1 MHHQFFFR
9 TSMTMCKSLGELER
23 GRVGHIDRVWGGR
36 PLRFVLFLAMYAAL
50 SAIALGAVA
59 QEVSRFPAKGQVPGG
74 YPAQYA
80 ATIAA
85 AEKEGKLLI
94 YSTTDLGVVGELIDD
109 FQSLYPRIEVQYR
122 DMNSNDLYDAYLGDV
137 VTSPSTAD
145 ILWSSAMDLQFSL
158 VNSGHAQ
165 AYSSPEVSNLPPWAV
180 WKDMAF
186 ATTYEPIAIV
196 YNKRLLAADEI
207 PQSHSDLTR
216 LLTEKHDRY
225 AGKVVTYNVDRS
237 GLGLLLAF
245 QDERASPDFW
255 KLIKAMGSVG
265 ARFEATTEG
274 MLKRVAAGED
284 LIGYNVLGSYASFEA
299 KKNPSLGLVY
309 PKDYTLV
316 ATRLMFI
323 GEKASDPNAARLWVD
338 YVLSKRGQTV
348 LANRAN
354 LFSLRSDVEG
364 ENTAGALTKALGQSL
379 KAISVGPDL
388 GVSLP
393 GQSKRAQFLRQWEQ
407 AVAMKQ

>member
-1 MHHQFFFR
+1 M
-9 TSMTMCKSLGELER
+9 
-23 GRVGHIDRVWGGR
+23 
-36 PLRFVLFLAMYAAL
+36 
-50 SAIALGAVA
+50 
-59 QEVSRFPAKGQVPGG
+59 RFPAKGQVPGG

-94 YSTTDLGVVGELIDD
+94 YSTTDVGVAAELIDD

-122 DMNSNDLYDAYLGDV
+122 DMNSNDLYNAYLGDV

-165 AYSSPEVSNLPPWAV
+165 AYSSPEASSLPPWAV

-216 LLTEKHDRY
+216 LLTEKHDQY

-237 GLGLLLAF
+237 GLGLLLAL

-265 ARFEATTEG
+265 ARFEATAHEALFG
-274 MLKRVAAGED
+274 WIASQLQSSPEVLKCEAVAA
-284 LIGYNVLGSYASFEA
+284 
-299 KKNPSLGLVY
+299 
-309 PKDYTLV
+309 
-316 ATRLMFI
+316 
-323 GEKASDPNAARLWVD
+323 
-338 YVLSKRGQTV
+338 
-348 LANRAN
+348 
-354 LFSLRSDVEG
+354 
-364 ENTAGALTKALGQSL
+364 AL
-379 KAISVGPDL
+379 
-388 GVSLP
+388 
-393 GQSKRAQFLRQWEQ
+393 
-407 AVAMKQ
+407 